1 MAEHAATESS
11 KGHANKSTYWLIAV
25 ILGIITMLEVAVF
38 YVPLLHSVIVP
49 LLLVL
54 STAKFVLVA
63 MFFMHL
69 KFDKPILTTVVRG
82 RNHRSDR
89 DHPVDDAVVRRDRIR
104 APTCS
109 SGQPLDRSRTEQERA

>member
-1 MAEHAATESS
+1 MAEHAAADSS
-11 KGHANKSTYWLIAV
+11 KGHASKSTYWLIAV

-54 STAKFVLVA
+54 SAAKFILVA

-69 KFDKPILTTVVRG
+69 KFDRPVLTTVFAG
-82 RNHRSDR
+82 GI
-89 DHPVDDAVVRRDRIR
+89 VVATVIIL
-104 APTCS
+104 AMMLLFGTIG
-109 SGQPLDRSRTEQERA
+109 SGAHM